1 MASSTKTVSEDR
13 DDQMKQYFMKMTTA
27 AKGLKQHLQ
36 KESHPEHGG
45 AQLEAH
51 LTEVRQYSQS
61 MWDSLFEFVQFVTC
75 SSHPVA
81 SKIKWLSQADDLVSM
96 TYEESNCTLGKSYH
110 DIMSTLTQMARIDPF
125 CRPESYV
132 DFFGRSTFGVKLDS
146 LVLRQEELKKASI
159 DASKF
164 QTLAVWFVAGV
175 ILAIALIAGNEYRKK
190 RVAYTSRKVQENQ
203 NYLDTQG
210 ISSISNENLV

>member
-1 MASSTKTVSEDR
+1 
-13 DDQMKQYFMKMTTA
+13 
-27 AKGLKQHLQ
+27 
-36 KESHPEHGG
+36 
-45 AQLEAH
+45 
-51 LTEVRQYSQS
+51 
-61 MWDSLFEFVQFVTC
+61 
-75 SSHPVA
+75 
-81 SKIKWLSQADDLVSM
+81 
-96 TYEESNCTLGKSYH
+96 
-110 DIMSTLTQMARIDPF
+110 MSTLTQMARIDPF